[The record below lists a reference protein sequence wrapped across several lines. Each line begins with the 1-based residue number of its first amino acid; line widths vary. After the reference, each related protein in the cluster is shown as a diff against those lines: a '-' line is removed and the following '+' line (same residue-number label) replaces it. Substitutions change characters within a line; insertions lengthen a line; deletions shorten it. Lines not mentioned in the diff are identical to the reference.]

1 MSLSFKSSKVEV
13 AAASMA
19 ELVEFVN
26 AHSGKPPI
34 KKFESRAKGVE
45 RVTAMIVAA
54 DPSMAGATRKEIA
67 AMAKPEP
74 PKAPATKPTVRET
87 MASAKI
93 PLPSAKPKAPTSAAE
108 AMARTLVAQSAGS
121 PAPAKKAAPVAGSGR
136 ASFGVDDVI
145 TVVHKGENPKRGTA
159 AERYDL
165 YKSGMTVAAY
175 IAAGGQRRDVVWDQ
189 KMGWITVKA
198 AK

>member
-1 MSLSFKSSKVEV
+1 MAQMAKTVIANSAPAKPAAKPTKS
-13 AAASMA
+13 AAA
-19 ELVEFVN
+19 
-26 AHSGKPPI
+26 
-34 KKFESRAKGVE
+34 
-45 RVTAMIVAA
+45 
-54 DPSMAGATRKEIA
+54 
-67 AMAKPEP
+67 
-74 PKAPATKPTVRET
+74 
-87 MASAKI
+87 
-93 PLPSAKPKAPTSAAE
+93 AKPKAPT
-108 AMARTLVAQSAGS
+108 G
-121 PAPAKKAAPVAGSGR
+121 GR

-189 KMGWITVKA
+189 KMGWITVRA

>member
-1 MSLSFKSSKVEV
+1 MPLTLNSPKIEV
-13 AAASMA
+13 AAATMA
-19 ELVEFVN
+19 ELVEFYNSVSN
-26 AHSGKPPI
+26 RPPI
-34 KKFESRAKGVE
+34 KKFETRAKGVE
-45 RVTAMIVAA
+45 RVNALIEAEGEPAVGIADLHKTSHPVAA
-54 DPSMAGATRKEIA
+54 ANKASWPPGPKTKPAPS
-67 AMAKPEP
+67 AMAQMAKTVIANS
-74 PKAPATKPTVRET
+74 APAKPAAKPTK
-87 MASAKI
+87 SAAA
-93 PLPSAKPKAPTSAAE
+93 AKPKAPT
-108 AMARTLVAQSAGS
+108 G
-121 PAPAKKAAPVAGSGR
+121 GR

-189 KMGWITVKA
+189 KMGWITVRA